1 MLGGDEERLVLIVAS
16 VDHAITGNT
25 RSEKGTGGKG
35 GSRKRCGG
43 QTIRLMAVKNNISK
57 RFIKSAHR

>member
-35 GSRKRCGG
+35 GSRKHCGG
-43 QTIRLMAVKNNISK
+43 QTINGREK
-57 RFIKSAHR
+57 